1 MSLSI
6 SSIFSK
12 KNINLIIGLITLLIF
27 LWLIMYAIPG
37 LFVSL
42 FDTFLGKCI
51 LLGFIL
57 LAGTYNLNLGIGIAA
72 ILVILYQFAHM
83 KR

>member
-1 MSLSI
+1 MGLSI
-6 SSIFSK
+6 SIFSK
-12 KNINLIIGLITLLIF
+12 KNINLIVGFITLLIF

-42 FDTFLGKCI
+42 FDTLLGKFI

-57 LAGTYNLNLGIGIAA
+57 LAGTYNLNWGIGIT
-72 ILVILYQFAHM
+72 IIFVILYQFSHM
-83 KR
+83 KH

>member
-1 MSLSI
+1 MNK
-6 SSIFSK
+6 IFSR
-12 KNINLIIGLITLLIF
+12 KNINLIVGFITLLIF

-42 FDTFLGKCI
+42 FDTILGKFI

-72 ILVILYQFAHM
+72 ILIILYQFSHM